1 MLFGSAGGGQS
12 RVVLRLIPPGDL
24 NPIEVD
30 RVLTPSPTDSRPV
43 GEGARYLGYGVME
56 AYGSGKKNTKDGQLT
71 RACLRPPFDFT
82 VQMRARVECEPQL
95 KDLTDALIAV
105 GTLGGMGARSRKGY
119 GSLVL
124 QSLRVNDE
132 EAWRAPGSTS
142 ELSQA
147 IAALRPG
154 RDRTAR
160 PEYTALSSETRHVLA
175 LSGTR
180 NPVELLDLVGREL
193 VWYRSWGRNGMVF
206 RNQRSERNFKS
217 DHDLMKTPASRR
229 QTHPR
234 RIAFGLP
241 HNYGRRRE
249 DKVGPGADLD
259 RRASPLFIH
268 VHQCRDIPVAVLSF
282 LPARFLP
289 AARPEVSVGG
299 ARVPQAPE
307 TELYGPIHEFLD
319 RLLDAGKRKEPFTEV
334 IEVPR

>member
-154 RDRTAR
+154 PR
-160 PEYTALSSETRHVLA
+160 PHGAPRIHGS
-175 LSGTR
+175 
-180 NPVELLDLVGREL
+180 VE
-193 VWYRSWGRNGMVF
+193 
-206 RNQRSERNFKS
+206 
-217 DHDLMKTPASRR
+217 
-229 QTHPR
+229 
-234 RIAFGLP
+234 
-241 HNYGRRRE
+241 
-249 DKVGPGADLD
+249 
-259 RRASPLFIH
+259 
-268 VHQCRDIPVAVLSF
+268 
-282 LPARFLP
+282 
-289 AARPEVSVGG
+289 
-299 ARVPQAPE
+299 
-307 TELYGPIHEFLD
+307 
-319 RLLDAGKRKEPFTEV
+319 
-334 IEVPR
+334 